1 MISFLNKKRL
11 TLLSAF
17 MLYFITGTI
26 HTWPAVSSYLY
37 SYLNHYKPDSFTISY
52 LEVIFSLVNVINSI
66 FIPIGVFLSQK
77 TNPILIIGT
86 GLILIN
92 LAKAMFIY
100 FPFITPITFAL
111 CVCSIG
117 CGLAYMPPLVCL
129 WKYYPTRKGSM
140 TSIALS
146 GFGLNRL
153 MFKYVSVRMINPQGE
168 APLPERDRYSSEIN
182 HNFKVYLEKS
192 LVFFG
197 VLSVLSILMLY
208 PYEPKCKDQK
218 SNSLNDNK
226 LTRHKR
232 CVLSMSHNNAKK
244 YSDDF
249 NYCKYTYNT
258 NSTVINAA
266 NNDNKHSNMYYDY
279 NSDDY
284 ISFTNSAHTMS
295 MLNSKAAVSIG
306 ALIVSYPFIQLTFI
320 FFFAMVFGAIEL
332 ASMKKFGLLNGY
344 DEKFLSI
351 SSFVWKLTNASCF
364 CVWGCLLDKYG
375 FKSVYM
381 FLMLTQIGICSSC
394 YFTSKYK
401 IGFVLYNIVSAVVN
415 SGNLSIS
422 PTSFALAFGSEN
434 GAMLHSLSSIL
445 FNTFYMCRPL
455 ISNLVTLK
463 VHFLIFYLII
473 TLFSMLA
480 LIILCFFDPNPNERK
495 TSRRTVSNVR
505 TVFPFQSRKKTFLE

>member
-26 HTWPAVSSYLY
+26 HTWPAVSSYFY
-37 SYLNHYKPDSFTISY
+37 SYLNHYKQASFTISY

-92 LAKAMFIY
+92 LAKVIFIY
-100 FPFITPITFAL
+100 FPFITPITIAL
-111 CVCSIG
+111 CLCSIG

-129 WKYYPTRKGSM
+129 WKYYPNRKGSM

-146 GFGLNRL
+146 GFGLNRM
-153 MFKYVSVRMINPQGE
+153 MFKYVSVRMINPHNE
-168 APLPERDRYSSEIN
+168 APLPERDRYSNEIN
-182 HNFKVYLEKS
+182 YNFKIYLEKS
-192 LVFFG
+192 LMFFG
-197 VLSVLSILMLY
+197 VLSILSLLMLY
-208 PYEPKCKDQK
+208 PYEHKHKEQK

-226 LTRHKR
+226 LIQHKR
-232 CVLSMSHNNAKK
+232 CVLSMSHNNTKT

-249 NYCKYTYNT
+249 NYYNNVNT
-258 NSTVINAA
+258 LSDI
-266 NNDNKHSNMYYDY
+266 YYDY

-284 ISFTNSAHTMS
+284 ISNSGGNGVNS
-295 MLNSKAAVSIG
+295 MLNNKTTVSIG

-351 SSFVWKLTNASCF
+351 SSFVWKFTNASCF
-364 CVWGCLLDKYG
+364 CVWGYLLDKYG

-381 FLMLTQIGICSSC
+381 CLMLIQIGICSSC

-401 IGFVLYNIVSAVVN
+401 IGFVMYNIISAVVN

-422 PTSFALAFGSEN
+422 PTSFALVFGSEN

-480 LIILCFFDPNPNERK
+480 LIILCFFDPHQKERK
-495 TSRRTVSNVR
+495 TSRMIVSNVR
-505 TVFPFQSRKKTFLE
+505 TVFPFQKRKKTFLE